1 MVVDEETTDDIRAS
15 AQSLFNVVIIG
26 VGIIVGSKISTG
38 IGAIALE
45 DGVMNYP
52 KLFSYPMW
60 AAVVCLLL
68 LLAFYPNKPPAM
80 ETAGTCDE
88 SDEDLSESDSSKEE
102 TSAEN

>member
-38 IGAIALE
+38 IAGWAME
-45 DGVMNYP
+45 DSGMNYQ

-60 AAVVCLLL
+60 AAAVCLVVLL
-68 LLAFYPNKPPAM
+68 LHYPDSKPAV
-80 ETAGTCDE
+80 T
-88 SDEDLSESDSSKEE
+88 ESDSN
-102 TSAEN
+102 EN